1 MSDIDC
7 TMQDTIHYMVK
18 RNDMNCF
25 PAYLID
31 FTWKM
36 IQVKMAFMVRNLSFK
51 VKNDFKDKD
60 IKTAETIKNAN
71 AVYEKQIVKLERTI
85 QE

>member
-71 AVYEKQIVKLERTI
+71 AVYEK
-85 QE
+85 